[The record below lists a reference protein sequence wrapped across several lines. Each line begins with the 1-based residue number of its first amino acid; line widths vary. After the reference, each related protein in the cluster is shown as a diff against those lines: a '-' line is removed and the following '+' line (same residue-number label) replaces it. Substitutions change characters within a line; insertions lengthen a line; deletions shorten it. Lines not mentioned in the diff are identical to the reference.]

1 MSVDSSRFQ
10 SAAELLDA
18 ASEARQSAR
27 DPAVLQSLALAC
39 HGQMLAIGESD
50 KHLAIQH
57 ALAGAALLADLTA
70 LGGDQPDW
78 LSIHEEQ
85 CCRYGC
91 IWIHEL
97 LQDGDSQVR
106 VWLGDALRLLA
117 RLEQLHPQ
125 PLDWAPML
133 RAYFQQGQASLIP
146 TALDDL
152 RIVLV
157 GLSACPVL
165 LQGLQRALPLAR
177 FHVCPSLAG
186 ATVADLARLRQR
198 LATADLLI
206 SYQAPPGDRNSLD
219 RQTFPLSDQLPA
231 TARALILPAFQFNGH
246 HPFIAELL
254 EAEGRHQSLEPTAPL
269 GRYHDFLAM
278 VAARQGCT
286 AEQLLK
292 PASAEQCAL
301 IRQLHRRS
309 LQALEQRERGCEITI
324 AAWIEQQ
331 HRLQPVAH
339 TQHQPSQACQEQ
351 LLRAVLSWMEVSVLS
366 PPEPQAAAAPPCEL
380 SIPIH
385 PWVCQALDLGAWAS
399 NWGQRRGATL
409 TIEQQLAESIRFYQD
424 HPWIGLSNRSH
435 PAYRAAQQC
444 LALAPIV
451 TDPTTPPS
459 PIPSSG
465 QPSLAALINYHD
477 DEQMLAWQLRS
488 GGLDSYD
495 RIYLW
500 DGPYSSSHYLD
511 FTVEN
516 PRFLGDTSLGQ
527 QLLKDPRVIYRQGRW
542 KDEGA
547 KRIEAYEAIRE
558 DLIVLH
564 DTDEFFRIDQHL
576 IQQFWQSG
584 QAVASHR
591 TQNLYAGG
599 LLGSDRHHRS
609 ESPATLPCKRII
621 FRRHAVAAAQHI
633 DHLWLVGVSQQPADE
648 SQLYPQPI
656 GETLHLTGC
665 RSTQGQINKM
675 RFYKALALS
684 QRPADP
690 IITRLRELI
699 ESRELSAEEAL
710 LVYLQGDF
718 GFTGSPYPDSGLSLQ
733 PPFPGCLPA
742 EMLKQIL
749 AESHRPT
756 TGDFKVL
763 EGYPLALWFAPGS
776 IPHRLRIS
784 SDTAHA
790 FEIRTWLWF
799 ERLPAI
805 QSLALQTRSDR
816 IDITLPADAALMG
829 VQVQIRIQSSSL
841 ALRSLSLRLENG

>member
-1 MSVDSSRFQ
+1 M
-10 SAAELLDA
+10 
-18 ASEARQSAR
+18 
-27 DPAVLQSLALAC
+27 LAL
-39 HGQMLAIGESD
+39 GDSD

-106 VWLGDALRLLA
+106 VWLGHALRLLA

-133 RAYFQQGQASLIP
+133 RANFQKAQASLIP
-146 TALDDL
+146 TALDDM

-157 GLSACPVL
+157 GLSACPAL

-177 FHVCPSLAG
+177 FHICPSLAG
-186 ATVADLARLRQR
+186 ATADDWARLRQR

-206 SYQAPPGDRNSLD
+206 SHQAPLGDRNNLD
-219 RQTFPLSDQLPA
+219 GQFSLSDQLPA

-246 HPFIAELL
+246 HPFIAEAL
-254 EAEGRHQSLEPTAPL
+254 EPEGRHQSLERTSPL

-278 VAARQGCT
+278 VAARQGLS
-286 AEQLLK
+286 AEQLLR

-301 IRQLHRRS
+301 IRQLHSRS
-309 LQALEQRERGCEITI
+309 LQELEHRERGCEVTI
-324 AAWIEQQ
+324 AAWIEQR

-339 TQHQPSQACQEQ
+339 AIYQPSQACQEQ
-351 LLRAVLSWMEVSVLS
+351 LLRRVLSWMEASILS
-366 PPEPQAAAAPPCEL
+366 PPEPQAPAGPPCEL

-399 NWGQRRGATL
+399 HGGQRRGAPL
-409 TIEQQLAESIRFYQD
+409 TIEQQLSESIRFYRD
-424 HPWIGLSNRSH
+424 HPWIGLSNCSH
-435 PAYRAAQQC
+435 PTYRAAQQC
-444 LALAPIV
+444 LAFAPIV
-451 TDPTTPPS
+451 TNPTTPPS
-459 PIPSSG
+459 PSPSSR

-488 GGLDSYD
+488 GCLDAYD

-500 DGPYSSSHYLD
+500 DGPYQSTHQLE
-511 FTVEN
+511 FTADN
-516 PRFLGDTSLGQ
+516 PRFLGETSFGQ

-542 KDEGA
+542 SDEGA
-547 KRIEAYEAIRE
+547 KRIEAYEAIHE

-576 IQQFWQSG
+576 VERFWQTG
-584 QAVASHR
+584 HAVASHR

-609 ESPATLPCKRII
+609 ESPATLPCKRIV

-648 SQLYPQPI
+648 SQVYPQPI

-684 QRPADP
+684 QSPPDP

-710 LVYLQGDF
+710 LLYLQGDF

-733 PPFPGCLPA
+733 PHFPGCLPA
-742 EMLKQIL
+742 EMLNQIL

-776 IPHRLRIS
+776 MPRRLRIS
-784 SDTAHA
+784 SDTAHP
-790 FEIRTWLWF
+790 FEIRSWLWF

-816 IDITLPADAALMG
+816 IEVTLPADAALMG
-829 VQVQIRIQSSSL
+829 VQVQICIQSSGL
-841 ALRSLSLRLENG
+841 ALRALSLQIEDG

>member
-1 MSVDSSRFQ
+1 MGFDSPRFQ
-10 SAAELLDA
+10 SAADLLTA

-27 DPAVLQSLALAC
+27 DPSVLQSLALAC
-39 HGQMLAIGESD
+39 HGQMLAIGDRD

-78 LSIHEEQ
+78 LPIHEEQ

-97 LQDGDSQVR
+97 LQDGDSQVH
-106 VWLGDALRLLA
+106 VWLADALRLLA
-117 RLEQLHPQ
+117 RLEQLHSQ

-133 RAYFQQGQASLIP
+133 RADFQKAQASLSP
-146 TALDDL
+146 TAGDDL

-157 GLSACPVL
+157 GLSACPAL

-177 FHVCPSLAG
+177 FHICPTLSLAT
-186 ATVADLARLRQR
+186 AEDLARLRQR

-206 SYQAPPGDRNSLD
+206 SQQAPPGDRDSLD
-219 RQTFPLSDQLPA
+219 GQTFSPSDQLA
-231 TARALILPAFQFNGH
+231 AGARVLILPAFQFNGH
-246 HPFIAELL
+246 HPFIAEVLDP
-254 EAEGRHQSLEPTAPL
+254 EARLEPLQPISPL
-269 GRYHDFLAM
+269 GRHHDFLAM
-278 VAARQGCT
+278 VAASQGLS

-301 IRQLHRRS
+301 IRQLHSRS
-309 LQALEQRERGCEITI
+309 LRELEHRERGCEVTI

-331 HRLQPVAH
+331 HRLQPMAH
-339 TQHQPSQACQEQ
+339 ANDQPSQACQEQ
-351 LLRAVLSWMEVSVLS
+351 LLRRVLRWMEARV
-366 PPEPQAAAAPPCEL
+366 PCIPAPQAPAAPPCEL

-385 PWVCQALDLGAWAS
+385 PWVCQALDLGPWAS
-399 NWGQRRGATL
+399 SWGQRRGEPL
-409 TIEQQLAESIRFYQD
+409 TIEQQLAESIRFYQE
-424 HPWIGLSNRSH
+424 HPWIGLSTSSH
-435 PAYRAAQQC
+435 PSYQDAQQC
-444 LALAPIV
+444 LAFAAID
-451 TDPTTPPS
+451 TEPTTPPS
-459 PIPSSG
+459 PRRRSQ

-477 DEQMLAWQLRS
+477 DQQMLAWQLRS
-488 GGLDSYD
+488 GCLDPYD

-500 DGPYSSSHYLD
+500 DGPYQSSHHLD
-511 FTVEN
+511 FAEDH
-516 PRFLGDTSLGQ
+516 PRFLRETAFGRQILQ
-527 QLLKDPRVIYRQGRW
+527 DPRVIYRQGRW
-542 KDEGA
+542 SDEAA

-564 DTDEFFRIDQHL
+564 DTDEFFRIDQHRVD
-576 IQQFWQSG
+576 QFWQSG
-584 QAVASHR
+584 HAVASHR

-609 ESPATLPCKRII
+609 ESPTTLPCKRII

-633 DHLWLVGVSQQPADE
+633 NHLWLVGVSQQPADE

-684 QRPADP
+684 QGPADP

-699 ESRELSAEEAL
+699 ESSELSAEEAL
-710 LVYLQGDF
+710 LLYLQGDF

-733 PPFPGCLPA
+733 PHFPGCLPV
-742 EMLKQIL
+742 EMLDQIL

-763 EGYPLALWFAPGS
+763 EGYPLALWFARGS
-776 IPHRLRIS
+776 IPRRLRIS
-784 SDTAHA
+784 SAAAHP

-799 ERLPAI
+799 ERLPAM
-805 QSLALQTRSDR
+805 QALALHTHSDR
-816 IDITLPADAALMG
+816 LEVTLPAEAALMG
-829 VQVQIRIQSSSL
+829 VQVQIRIQSPGL
-841 ALRSLSLRLENG
+841 ALHSLCLRIDDS